1 MTQYTDDFLRGAMN
15 AEQLNDL
22 MIAVS
27 LLAALLLVGTFLRAR
42 LRLLQKILLP
52 SSLIAGFIGLA
63 LSPQALGVLPP
74 GVIEIW
80 AALPGR
86 LISVVFACMFL
97 GHAIPSLR
105 TVWREAGP
113 QICYGFLAGFGQYF
127 VAIVVTMAL
136 LVPLFGVPPIFATI
150 LEIGFS
156 GGHGTASGMCEVFG
170 SLGFPDGCDL
180 GLMSATVG
188 ITVAVIFGMLLVN
201 LAARRGHALLIK
213 SPGSIPPDVLSGILD
228 EKNRRTIGTSTVSM
242 NAIEPLAFHLGFV
255 GISILLG
262 WLAYRGVREIHPML
276 RSFPLFPLAMLG
288 GIVVQAASSKLK
300 IDRILDRPSFERIQ
314 GLSLDILVAS
324 AIASLNLRVVMEYGA
339 PFAILM
345 VVGLVWMLALTWFVA
360 PRMFPDAWFERGVV
374 EFGMQTGVTAV
385 GLLLLRI
392 VDPEYRTEA
401 APSFGFKQIVYEP
414 LLGGGLVTSIS
425 PMLIAGMGLPGALLA
440 VSGIMVLF
448 LLVAILAGFF
458 HRHPGP
464 YQSIH
469 Q

>member
-1 MTQYTDDFLRGAMN
+1 MN

-27 LLAALLLVGTFLRAR
+27 LLAALLLAGTFLRAK
-42 LRLLQKILLP
+42 LRILQKILLP

-63 LSPQALGVLPP
+63 LSPQALGVLSPEVI
-74 GVIEIW
+74 GVW

-105 TVWREAGP
+105 TVWRDAGP
-113 QICYGFLAGFGQYF
+113 QICYGFVAGFGQYF
-127 VAIVVTMAL
+127 VAMLVTMTL
-136 LVPLFGVPPIFATI
+136 LVPLFGVPPIFASI

-188 ITVAVIFGMLLVN
+188 ITSSVIFGMLLVN
-201 LAARRGHALLIK
+201 LAARRGYTLLIK
-213 SPGSIPPDVLSGILD
+213 SPGSIQPDVLSGILD
-228 EKNRRTIGTSTVSM
+228 EKNRRSIGTSTVSM

-262 WLAYRGVREIHPML
+262 WLAYLGVRAIHPIL
-276 RSFPLFPLAMLG
+276 KSFPLFPLAMLG
-288 GIVVQAASSKLK
+288 GIVVQAGSSALK
-300 IDRILDRPSFERIQ
+300 ADRLLDRQSFERIQ
-314 GLSLDILVAS
+314 GLSLDLLVAS
-324 AIASLNLRVVMEYGA
+324 AIASLNMRVVMEYGA

-345 VVGLVWMLALTWFVA
+345 IAGLAWMLMLTWVLA
-360 PRMFPDAWFERGVV
+360 PRMLPDAWFERGVV

-414 LLGGGLVTSIS
+414 LLGGGLLTSIS
-425 PMLIAGMGLPGALLA
+425 PVLMVGMGLPGALLL
-440 VSGIMVLF
+440 VSGIMALF
-448 LLVAILAGFF
+448 LLVALLAGFF

-464 YQSIH
+464 RRSIH
-469 Q
+469 R

>member
-1 MTQYTDDFLRGAMN
+1 MT
-15 AEQLNDL
+15 AEQLNNL
-22 MIAVS
+22 MLAVS
-27 LLAALLLVGTFLRAR
+27 LLAVLLLFATFLRAR
-42 LRLLQKILLP
+42 IRLLQRILLP
-52 SSLIAGFIGLA
+52 SSLIAGFIGLI
-63 LSPQALGVLPP
+63 LGPQALGLIPA
-74 GVIEIW
+74 GIIEIW
-80 AALPGR
+80 GGLPGR

-97 GHAIPSLR
+97 GHAIPSPG

-127 VAIVVTMAL
+127 VAILLTMTL
-136 LVPLFGVPPIFATI
+136 LTPLFGVPPIFATI

-170 SLGFPDGCDL
+170 ALGFPDGCDL

-188 ITVAVIFGMLLVN
+188 ITVSVVFGMLLVN
-201 LAARRGHALLIK
+201 IAARRRYALLIN
-213 SPGSIPPDVLSGILD
+213 SPGSIPRDVLSGIL
-228 EKNRRTIGTSTVSM
+228 EIGNRRSIGTSTVST

-255 GISILLG
+255 GVSILIG
-262 WLAYRGVREIHPML
+262 WLAYSVIRGLHPIL
-276 RSFPLFPLAMLG
+276 KSFPLFPLAMLG
-288 GIVVQAASSKLK
+288 GISMQAASSRLK
-300 IDRILDRPSFERIQ
+300 VDRLLDRQSFERIQ

-324 AIASLNLRVVMEYGA
+324 AIASLNLRVVLDYAA
-339 PFAILM
+339 PFSILM
-345 VVGLVWMLALTWFVA
+345 IAGLVWMLALTWFLA

-392 VDPEYRTEA
+392 VDPEYRTAA

-414 LLGGGLVTSIS
+414 LLGGGLITSIS
-425 PMLIAGMGLPGALLA
+425 PMLLIGMGPVWAFLVLT
-440 VSGIMVLF
+440 GIMLLF
-448 LLVAILAGFF
+448 LGVAAAAGFF

>member
-1 MTQYTDDFLRGAMN
+1 M
-15 AEQLNDL
+15 
-22 MIAVS
+22 
-27 LLAALLLVGTFLRAR
+27 
-42 LRLLQKILLP
+42 
-52 SSLIAGFIGLA
+52 
-63 LSPQALGVLPP
+63 
-74 GVIEIW
+74 
-80 AALPGR
+80 
-86 LISVVFACMFL
+86 
-97 GHAIPSLR
+97 
-105 TVWREAGP
+105 
-113 QICYGFLAGFGQYF
+113 
-127 VAIVVTMAL
+127 
-136 LVPLFGVPPIFATI
+136 
-150 LEIGFS
+150 
-156 GGHGTASGMCEVFG
+156 FG

-228 EKNRRTIGTSTVSM
+228 EKSRRTIGTSTVSM

-464 YQSIH
+464 YRSIH